1 MYQKHCDKSQREAI
15 VWWRTFLSAF
25 VHRQSTGRILEVSFY
40 REAQVHSFPQPLRP
54 KRRNKLC
61 YSFVLILII
70 NGQGHPLEN
79 APKAPPATDKS
90 AALYCPVCAVEVR
103 DPLTCGD
110 CSAVICRRCG
120 TPLESSDE
128 LGMG

>member
-1 MYQKHCDKSQREAI
+1 MEIAPEPAPD
-15 VWWRTFLSAF
+15 
-25 VHRQSTGRILEVSFY
+25 RQ
-40 REAQVHSFPQPLRP
+40 
-54 KRRNKLC
+54 
-61 YSFVLILII
+61 
-70 NGQGHPLEN
+70 
-79 APKAPPATDKS
+79 PAVVF
-90 AALYCPVCAVEVR
+90 YCPVCAVEVS

>member
-1 MYQKHCDKSQREAI
+1 MVMKIPPKAAPGAQKPAVVFYCPICAK
-15 VWWRTFLSAF
+15 
-25 VHRQSTGRILEVSFY
+25 EVS
-40 REAQVHSFPQPLRP
+40 
-54 KRRNKLC
+54 
-61 YSFVLILII
+61 
-70 NGQGHPLEN
+70 
-79 APKAPPATDKS
+79 
-90 AALYCPVCAVEVR
+90 